1 MNFAL
6 LDNLNKD
13 IGVKQMTND
22 FIYTPSTTDI
32 TIRWRKLY
40 NYIPASE
47 QAQYQKK
54 WKDFRALAE
63 KTFDDVIPKQTN
75 IDVYPFK
82 WKKAK

>member
-1 MNFAL
+1 MDKNF
-6 LDNLNKD
+6 
-13 IGVKQMTND
+13 V
-22 FIYTPSTTDI
+22 YTPSTTNI
-32 TIRWRKLY
+32 EVRWRKLY

-63 KTFDDVIPKQTN
+63 KTFDDVIPKQTH